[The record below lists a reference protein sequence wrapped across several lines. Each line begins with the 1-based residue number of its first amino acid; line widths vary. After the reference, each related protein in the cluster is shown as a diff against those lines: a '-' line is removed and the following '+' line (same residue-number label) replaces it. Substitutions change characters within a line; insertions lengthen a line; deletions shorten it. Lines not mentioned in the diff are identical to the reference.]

1 MENLKWYNE
10 GMMSSWLP
18 SLWFGLV
25 IKIRLI
31 SEASD
36 KLMLRLSSKPLI
48 KNLVAFFFK

>member
-1 MENLKWYNE
+1 MENLNWYNK

-36 KLMLRLSSKPLI
+36 KLMLRLSSKPLV
-48 KNLVAFFFK
+48 KNLVAFLNN